1 MELEAAFSVFS
12 ASKIRPSGRSGGEA
26 VPNHFLT
33 AFATPEGRFLT
44 FSNRSRLRLVRIWRL
59 FASYFEANSLF
70 YRFTLGFRL
79 YVKERG
85 KESWTVNSEILFGRF
100 PAF

>member
-12 ASKIRPSGRSGGEA
+12 ALKIRPSGRGDGEA

-44 FSNRSRLRLVRIWRL
+44 FSNLSALRLKRIWGTI
-59 FASYFEANSLF
+59 ASYFEANSVF
-70 YRFTLGFRL
+70 FRFTLSFRL

-85 KESWTVNSEILFGRF
+85 KEGWTANSEVLR
-100 PAF
+100 ATAS

>member
-12 ASKIRPSGRSGGEA
+12 VSKIRPSGRGGKEA

-44 FSNRSRLRLVRIWRL
+44 FSNCSALRLKRIWGTI
-59 FASYFEANSLF
+59 ASYFEANSF
-70 YRFTLGFRL
+70 SFASRSAFGSTLKNGA
-79 YVKERG
+79 K
-85 KESWTVNSEILFGRF
+85 KAGRPIPKF
-100 PAF
+100 